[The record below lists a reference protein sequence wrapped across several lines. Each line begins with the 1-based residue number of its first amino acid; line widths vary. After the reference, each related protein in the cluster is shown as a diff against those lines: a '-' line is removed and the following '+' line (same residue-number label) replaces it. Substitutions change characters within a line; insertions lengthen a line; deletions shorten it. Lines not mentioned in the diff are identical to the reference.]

1 MISMQV
7 IVRGDIKIQRLM
19 VPLSVEKKAYK
30 LSQFVIRQRTDD
42 GLALGNTMTGEV
54 VVLNPDEEDLI
65 SGEDKRL
72 IIEQMEGI
80 VEDLREN
87 RTEQYKK
94 RAETAEATLERL
106 HELEDCDE
114 EKFST

>member
-1 MISMQV
+1 MMTKEQYSHMARNLSI
-7 IVRGDIKIQRLM
+7 RGIRLYIQRL
-19 VPLSVEKKAYK
+19 
-30 LSQFVIRQRTDD
+30 RQ
-42 GLALGNTMTGEV
+42 
-54 VVLNPDEEDLI
+54 EEDLMN
-65 SGEDKRL
+65 GEDKRL

-80 VEDLREN
+80 IEDLKEN

-114 EKFST
+114 EFEI

>member
-1 MISMQV
+1 MMTKEQYNQMARNLSI
-7 IVRGDIKIQRLM
+7 RGIRLYIQ
-19 VPLSVEKKAYK
+19 K
-30 LSQFVIRQRTDD
+30 LRQ
-42 GLALGNTMTGEV
+42 
-54 VVLNPDEEDLI
+54 EEDLI
-65 SGEDKRL
+65 GGEDKRL

-80 VEDLREN
+80 IEDLKEN

-114 EKFST
+114 EFEI